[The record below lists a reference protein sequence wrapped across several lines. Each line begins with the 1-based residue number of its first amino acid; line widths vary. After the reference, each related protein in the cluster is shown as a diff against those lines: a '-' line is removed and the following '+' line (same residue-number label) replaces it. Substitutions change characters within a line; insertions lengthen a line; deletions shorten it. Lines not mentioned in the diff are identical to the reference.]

1 MEKKVKYNC
10 LQSLKEAGS
19 PIIIVAAVLE
29 AETIVNACRNTGIVV
44 SAFCDSEKRK
54 SQDLFCGLEV
64 IHTPTLPERFSKAR
78 FIFAAQ
84 QIQDTVEQLSE
95 LGYDEFYSALE
106 LLENYDAGKHQYLTS
121 TQSYMESRI
130 LVYKKSHEAYFDE
143 EKISI

>member
-10 LQSLKEAGS
+10 LQSLGEAGS

-29 AETIVNACRNTGIVV
+29 AEAIVNACRNAGIVV

-78 FIFAAQ
+78 FIFATQ
-84 QIQDTVEQLSE
+84 SIQDTIEQLSV

-106 LLENYDAGKHQYLTS
+106 LLENYDVAKHQYLKTS
-121 TQSYMESRI
+121 QSYMEPRI
-130 LVYKKSHEAYFDE
+130 LV
-143 EKISI
+143 